1 MIYGFII
8 YNLAIFGLLGGVIF
22 YLIPKLQ
29 NAHNNGDSEKNRL
42 HVRQLY
48 FTSGMIGILGLIFLL
63 SMGFYFFSCGIGLCE
78 NGKEN
83 PGKII
88 FDSCLQSIPS
98 LITLILG
105 YYFGKKDN
113 TIEQFKV

>member
-8 YNLAIFGLLGGVIF
+8 YNLAIFGLLAGVIF
-22 YLIPKLQ
+22 YLIPKLK
-29 NAHNNGDSEKNRL
+29 NAHNNGDGAKNRL
-42 HVRQLY
+42 QVRQLY

-63 SMGFYFFSCGIGLCE
+63 SMGFYFFSCSVGLCE

-88 FDSCLQSIPS
+88 FDACLQSIPP
-98 LITLILG
+98 LITLVLG
-105 YYFGKKDN
+105 YYFGKKEDS
-113 TIEQFKV
+113 TE